1 MKNKNIKK
9 LIFIII
15 LGIGVILLSL
25 MFLTEYRPW
34 ESSEKSLEKFYK
46 YGQDP
51 KDAVA
56 EDMLMD
62 PLILAGKK
70 VVPLVIQEARKK
82 DMSKRG
88 YAIDFLKNGGYKE
101 ALPFFKQILEDDYE
115 NVFSRSDAL
124 KAIYLIDKKV
134 AEVYIFK
141 YQNRDDQIG
150 KMARGLKDGNTKF
163 TSNDSRSFWEAF
175 WGIHY

>member
-1 MKNKNIKK
+1 MEKKNKK

-15 LGIGVILLSL
+15 LGIGVIVLSL
-25 MFLTEYRPW
+25 MFSTDYRPW
-34 ESSEKSLEKFYK
+34 ESPEKSLEKFYT

-62 PLILAGKK
+62 PLILAGKR

-82 DMSKRG
+82 DMPKRG
-88 YAIDFLKNGGYKE
+88 YAIAFLKNGGYKE
-101 ALPFFKQILEDDYE
+101 ALPFFMQILEDDCE
-115 NVFSRSDAL
+115 DVLSRSNAL
-124 KAIYLIDKKV
+124 KAMYVIDKKA
-134 AEVYIFK
+134 AEAYIFK

-163 TSNDSRSFWEAF
+163 TSTDSRSFWEAF
-175 WGIHY
+175 WGIHH